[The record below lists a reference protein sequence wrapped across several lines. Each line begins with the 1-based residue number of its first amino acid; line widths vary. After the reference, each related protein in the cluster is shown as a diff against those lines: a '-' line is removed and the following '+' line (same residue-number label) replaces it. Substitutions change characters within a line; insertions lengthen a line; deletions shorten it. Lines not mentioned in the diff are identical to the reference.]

1 MAHPFEVRK
10 EIEIEA
16 TPEEVWDAIATGPGL
31 DAWFMGRNE
40 VEPGEGGKVRMT
52 LPSWTLESTITVWD
66 PPRRLVTDTGEG
78 ENGRL
83 MVFEYLIEGREGG
96 STVLRFVHSGFL
108 PGDDWET
115 EYEALRSGDPMY
127 IHKLAQYLKYFRG
140 RTATPIDVY
149 GQEVPDR
156 AEAWARFRSG
166 LGLTDAVSQG
176 ERVRLAP
183 EGLPPIEG
191 VADYVSQETLGIRT
205 NDGLYRFIY
214 GLGGTVVLGHH
225 IFAHVDQR
233 TTELAWQAWLDNT
246 FAQHEGSQAPR

>member
-10 EIEIEA
+10 EIEVDA
-16 TPEEVWDAIATGPGL
+16 TPEEVWEAISTGPGL

-40 VEPGEGGKVRMT
+40 VQPGEGGKVRMT

-78 ENGRL
+78 EDGRL
-83 MVFEYLIEGREGG
+83 MVFEYLIEGREGA
-96 STVLRFVHSGFL
+96 TTIVRFVHSGFL

-115 EYEALRSGDPMY
+115 EYEALKSGDPMY

-149 GQEVPDR
+149 GAQVPDR
-156 AEAWARFRSG
+156 DQAWSRFRSG
-166 LGLTDAVSQG
+166 LGLTGAVSEGDQ
-176 ERVRLAP
+176 VLLTP
-183 EGLPPIEG
+183 EDLPPLEG
-191 VADYVSQETLGIRT
+191 VVDYQSQETLGLRT
-205 NDGLYRFIY
+205 SDGLYRFIY

-225 IFAHVDQR
+225 IFTDGDQE
-233 TTELAWQAWLDNT
+233 TTERALKAWLDNT
-246 FAQHEGSQAPR
+246 FA